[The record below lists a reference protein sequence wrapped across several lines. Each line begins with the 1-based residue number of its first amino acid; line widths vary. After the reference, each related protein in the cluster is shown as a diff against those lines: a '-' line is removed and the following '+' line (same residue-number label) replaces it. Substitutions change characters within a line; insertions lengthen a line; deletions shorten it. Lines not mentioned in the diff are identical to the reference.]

1 MALKRVNGIFAT
13 IQGEGHNAGR
23 AAVFVRLAGCNLRC
37 PFCDTDFAAYR
48 EMSDADIVSAV
59 CAFGPRFVVLTGGEP
74 ALQADAELVGL
85 LHGAGCEVAMETNG
99 TRTPPEG
106 IDWLTANPSE
116 EPVPYAAIH
125 RCATAEA
132 ALKRG
137 VMAFLFASAE
147 DLARRAG
154 RSSIRIDT
162 HPGNLAMR
170 SFLAKQGFSELS
182 AFKLSTKGDA
192 ETDIVRIAYEK
203 LL

>member
-1 MALKRVNGIFAT
+1 MEDTLTMRRATASEATRVMEILDDGKRSIARFGIEQWQHGYPDLASVEQDIALGACHVAAT
-13 IQGEGHNAGR
+13 AAG
-23 AAVFVRLAGCNLRC
+23 
-37 PFCDTDFAAYR
+37 
-48 EMSDADIVSAV
+48 
-59 CAFGPRFVVLTGGEP
+59 
-74 ALQADAELVGL
+74 ELVGTL
-85 LHGAGCEVAMETNG
+85 ALRLDLDRDYAAS
-99 TRTPPEG
+99 G

-137 VMAFLFASAE
+137 VMAFLFASAK